1 MKLYEEYLARHGL
14 KIPVVNHCTNGSVF
28 LQRDRTSKYN
38 YSFLKIFWVENPR
51 GPGNYVI
58 THLCPIRD
66 GFHQQGHI
74 FDRIS
79 SVNVYW
85 DQYEDYLLDWI
96 ATNIQLEKTMQPVP
110 SERCLFAAWE
120 MFVYIFDSWFN
131 NQPQSIKTV
140 LFDTLDEDNSH
151 GFRTQSYKEI
161 CNYMSVNTPAIL
173 KIWRE
178 EILIWVGFYS
188 GWLSKLIEIKCLEN
202 TPQLESSIP

>member
-14 KIPVVNHCTNGSVF
+14 KIPIINHCTNGSVF
-28 LQRDRTSKYN
+28 LQTYGAMVYH

-58 THLCPIRD
+58 THLSPIRD
-66 GFHQQGHI
+66 GFYEQGHI
-74 FDRIS
+74 FGRIS
-79 SVNVYW
+79 SVSVYW

-96 ATNIQLEKTMQPVP
+96 ATSDQRPVP

-120 MFVYIFDSWFN
+120 MFVYIFDSWFK
-131 NQPQSIKTV
+131 NQPQSIKAV

-151 GFRTQSYKEI
+151 SFRMQNYKEI
-161 CNYMSVNTPAIL
+161 YNYMSVNTPAIL

-178 EILIWVGFYS
+178 EILIWVGCYS
-188 GWLSKLIEIKCLEN
+188 GWLSKLIEEKCLEN
-202 TPQLESSIP
+202 TLQSKLLIP